1 MSIDDVT
8 ILYTSVVLS
17 FLLMSVRW
25 LQEVKEELPPASMTR
40 FQHMIRVLLAAP
52 PVIMLIV
59 AGLILF
65 VWRSMPQV
73 RLVHGLLVL
82 GFWMSATLT
91 LYVFMVLAR
100 LKRVLLLVVVGF
112 LMSLAAAVYLTS
124 IDRFNAFFASSLLL
138 YPLVAGLVLILGVY
152 AAIWM
157 LSER

>member
-1 MSIDDVT
+1 MNIDDVT
-8 ILYTSVVLS
+8 ILYTLVVLS

-25 LQEVKEELPPASMTR
+25 MREVKEELPAASLAR
-40 FQHMIRVLLAAP
+40 FRRMIRVLLAAP
-52 PVIMLIV
+52 PVVMLIV

-65 VWRSMPQV
+65 VWRSMAQV

-82 GFWMSATLT
+82 GFWMSASLT
-91 LYVFMVLAR
+91 LYVFTVLVR

-112 LMSLAAAVYLTS
+112 LMSIAAAVYLTS

-138 YPLVAGLVLILGVY
+138 YPLAAGLVLILGVY